1 VLLNWFKIKNNLF
14 HMSDRNQLFLFLLSV
29 NFIIR
34 FVIAK
39 IFSGGFGIGTD
50 TLSERG
56 LIAWDISLCVW
67 IWSWSLLYL
76 LNKSNNRISVLL
88 VPSKPRERRRAFG
101 PNYLLIL
108 LEASHTLHDKY
119 QWPNFYL
126 ANALYN
132 RNKSRNISY
141 CAG

>member
-1 VLLNWFKIKNNLF
+1 
-14 HMSDRNQLFLFLLSV
+14 MSDRNQLFLFLLSV

-67 IWSWSLLYL
+67 IWS
-76 LNKSNNRISVLL
+76 
-88 VPSKPRERRRAFG
+88 
-101 PNYLLIL
+101 
-108 LEASHTLHDKY
+108 
-119 QWPNFYL
+119 
-126 ANALYN
+126 
-132 RNKSRNISY
+132 
-141 CAG
+141 